1 MDIDS
6 IFKTPTAPASK
17 GGAKRKLVSPD
28 EMYRKNARHASYEEL
43 TGRNFDP
50 VVASTTPGGGEGS
63 SSSSSSKRRTTI
75 SNEDEEGFGTTG
87 NMDYADQEDG
97 DDRFFGDGLTSDQ
110 KEIFDYVDEIDP
122 EEEVFDLAAV
132 RKMILKFER
141 AINKNQEMR
150 VKYPDD
156 PAKFMES
163 EADLDEE
170 IKHLMAMTQAPQ
182 HYSVLVELNTVASI
196 LSLLTHENMDIAI
209 DAIELLKELTD
220 EEVLSLN
227 MDEEEDDEQ
236 QVNAAGNKNSD
247 GQVGM
252 KTFVASLVQ
261 NGMLDLLVQN
271 LASRLDEKETNDRL
285 GVFNTLAV
293 FENLTSIDPTLA
305 ETIVLKTQLMPWMLK
320 RLKVKSFDS
329 NKQYCSELL
338 AILLQNSSENR
349 KQLGKLGGIDDL
361 LQLLSV
367 YKRKDPKDPDEIEM
381 MEDLFDGLCSALQE
395 KEIKRLFLEGEGIE
409 LMVIMIKEKKMA
421 RIRAVKVLDYA
432 LSTKAGTANCLR
444 FVEIMGLKTLFSIF
458 ARKGI
463 EKLKKAYKN
472 FSEVEEEEHVIGIMA
487 SLVRNLPLESG
498 HRLRVV
504 RKFVE
509 EDYSK
514 LERLLDLREGYEAR
528 VQTLD
533 EKIAQ
538 ENKELGLDDEEI
550 EEEAPARTLQ
560 RLDAGL
566 YCMQL
571 IDLILAHLCAENL
584 DLELGKEDEGEDK
597 ESKGPNT
604 TTTTTK
610 AVDGS
615 SSGGTI
621 AKEDGESE
629 IKTRVKTLLNRRG
642 QSLDDIKEN
651 LQAYLDGLEVDEQL
665 AQKAR
670 TKLLEQ
676 NGAGTLL
683 QNSTKDKDGEAPSTG
698 KQQQEEEEYELS
710 IEEDAALEA
719 LEAKESVQYML
730 ELL

>member
-6 IFKTPTAPASK
+6 IFKAPTAPATK

-28 EMYRKNARHASYEEL
+28 ELYRKNARHTSYEEL
-43 TGRNFDP
+43 TGRSFDP
-50 VVASTTPGGGEGS
+50 IETSTGGEGS
-63 SSSSSSKRRTTI
+63 SSSKRRTV
-75 SNEDEEGFGTTG
+75 SMEDEEDEEAGNMDFGNEDE
-87 NMDYADQEDG
+87 

-110 KEIFDYVDEIDP
+110 KDILDYVDEINP
-122 EEEVFDLAAV
+122 EEEIFDLGAV

-141 AINKNQEMR
+141 SINKNQEMR
-150 VKYPDD
+150 IKYADD
-156 PAKFMES
+156 AAKFMES

-170 IKHLMAMTQAPQ
+170 IKHLMALTQAPQ
-182 HYSVLVELNTVASI
+182 YYPVLVELNTVASI

-227 MDEEEDDEQ
+227 LDDDEEVSGSEGE
-236 QVNAAGNKNSD
+236 A
-247 GQVGM
+247 GM
-252 KTFVASLVQ
+252 KVFVAALVKD
-261 NGMLDLLVQN
+261 GMLDLLVQN
-271 LASRLDEKETNDRL
+271 LARLDEEEANDRQ

-293 FENLTSIDPTLA
+293 FENLTSIDIQLA
-305 ETIVLKTQLMPWMLK
+305 ETIVLKSQLMPWMLK
-320 RLKVKSFDS
+320 RLKVKVFDS

-338 AILLQNSSENR
+338 AILMQSSSDNR
-349 KQLGKLGGIDDL
+349 KRLGELGGIDDL

-381 MEDLFDGLCSALQE
+381 MENLFDCLCSSLAE
-395 KEIKRLFLEGEGIE
+395 KEIKQLFLEGEGIE

-432 LSTKAGTANCLR
+432 MSTKAGTANCLR

-458 ARKGI
+458 SRKGI
-463 EKLKKAYKN
+463 DKLKKAYKS
-472 FSEVEEEEHVIGIMA
+472 FSEVEEEEHIIGILA

-509 EDYSK
+509 EDYAK

-528 VQTLD
+528 VQAVD
-533 EKIAQ
+533 EKITRENEEQ
-538 ENKELGLDDEEI
+538 ELDEDEI
-550 EEEAPARTLQ
+550 KEEEPLRALQ

-584 DLELGKEDEGEDK
+584 GLEVEEE
-597 ESKGPNT
+597 N
-604 TTTTTK
+604 K
-610 AVDGS
+610 ANGGS
-615 SSGGTI
+615 SS
-621 AKEDGESE
+621 EESESE
-629 IKTRVKTLLNRRG
+629 IKVRARTLLNRRG
-642 QSLDDIKEN
+642 QSLDDIKDN
-651 LQAYLDGLEVDEQL
+651 LKV
-665 AQKAR
+665 
-670 TKLLEQ
+670 
-676 NGAGTLL
+676 
-683 QNSTKDKDGEAPSTG
+683 GEAD
-698 KQQQEEEEYELS
+698 KEEGEIAAPKTELTS
-710 IEEDAALEA
+710 EEDAALEA

-730 ELL
+730 GLL

>member
-6 IFKTPTAPASK
+6 IFKTPTAPATK
-17 GGAKRKLVSPD
+17 GGVKRKLVSPE
-28 EMYRKNARHASYEEL
+28 EMYRKNARHMSYEEL
-43 TGRNFDP
+43 TGRKFDP
-50 VVASTTPGGGEGS
+50 VAAASSSDAGEGS
-63 SSSSSSKRRTTI
+63 SSSSSSKRRATV
-75 SNEDEEGFGTTG
+75 SEEDEQDTAHDGVEF
-87 NMDYADQEDG
+87 MDEEEE

-110 KEIFDYVDEIDP
+110 KEILDYVDEINP
-122 EEEVFDLAAV
+122 EEEQFDLAAV

-150 VKYPDD
+150 VKYADD

-170 IKHLMAMTQAPQ
+170 IKHLMALTQAPQ
-182 HYSVLVELNTVASI
+182 FYPVLVELNTVASI
-196 LSLLTHENMDIAI
+196 LSLLTHENMDISIA
-209 DAIELLKELTD
+209 AIELLKELTD

-227 MDEEEDDEQ
+227 LDEDEQVAGSEGEAGMKIFVEALVKDGVLNLLVHNLNRLDEEE
-236 QVNAAGNKNSD
+236 A
-247 GQVGM
+247 
-252 KTFVASLVQ
+252 
-261 NGMLDLLVQN
+261 
-271 LASRLDEKETNDRL
+271 NDRQ
-285 GVFNTLAV
+285 GVFNTLAI
-293 FENLTSIDPTLA
+293 FENLTSIDLQLA
-305 ETIVLKTQLMPWMLK
+305 ETIVLKSELLPWILK
-320 RLKVKSFDS
+320 RLKAKAFDS

-338 AILLQNSSENR
+338 AILFQNSSENR
-349 KQLGKLGGIDDL
+349 KYLGSIGGIDDL
-361 LQLLSV
+361 LQFLSV

-381 MEDLFDGLCSALQE
+381 LENLFDALCSALAE
-395 KEIKRLFLEGEGIE
+395 KEVKQIFLEGEGNE

-421 RIRAVKVLDYA
+421 RLRAVKVLDYA
-432 LSTKAGTANCLR
+432 MSTKAGTANCLR

-458 ARKGI
+458 SRKGV

-472 FSEVEEEEHVIGIMA
+472 FSEVEEEEHIVGIMA

-528 VQTLD
+528 VQAFD

-538 ENKELGLDDEEI
+538 ENEAQGLDEQEI
-550 EEEAPARTLQ
+550 LEEAPLRALE

-584 DLELGKEDEGEDK
+584 DLD
-597 ESKGPNT
+597 
-604 TTTTTK
+604 
-610 AVDGS
+610 VDVSGS
-615 SSGGTI
+615 SEGD
-621 AKEDGESE
+621 KNGEAPENE
-629 IKTRVKTLLNRRG
+629 IKAKVRTLLNRRG

-651 LQAYLDGLEVDEQL
+651 LRAYLDGLEVNEEL
-665 AQKAR
+665 ALEAR
-670 TKLLEQ
+670 RKLLSQAKPDSLDKSIAIVGESE
-676 NGAGTLL
+676 N
-683 QNSTKDKDGEAPSTG
+683 NKDEDKEEGEVTAS
-698 KQQQEEEEYELS
+698 KIELTA
-710 IEEDAALEA
+710 EEDSALEA

-730 ELL
+730 GFL

>member
-6 IFKTPTAPASK
+6 IFKAPTAPATK

-28 EMYRKNARHASYEEL
+28 ELYRKNARHTSYEEL
-43 TGRNFDP
+43 TGRSFDP
-50 VVASTTPGGGEGS
+50 IEASTGGEGS
-63 SSSSSSKRRTTI
+63 SSSKRRTV
-75 SNEDEEGFGTTG
+75 SMEDEEDEETG
-87 NMDYADQEDG
+87 NMDFGNEDE

-110 KEIFDYVDEIDP
+110 KDILDYVDEINP
-122 EEEVFDLAAV
+122 EEEIFDLGAV

-141 AINKNQEMR
+141 SINKNQEMR
-150 VKYPDD
+150 IKYADD
-156 PAKFMES
+156 AAKFMES

-170 IKHLMAMTQAPQ
+170 IKHLMALTQAPQ
-182 HYSVLVELNTVASI
+182 YYPVLVELNTVASI

-227 MDEEEDDEQ
+227 LDDDEEVSGSEGE
-236 QVNAAGNKNSD
+236 A
-247 GQVGM
+247 GM
-252 KTFVASLVQ
+252 KVFVAALVKD
-261 NGMLDLLVQN
+261 GMLDLLVQN
-271 LASRLDEKETNDRL
+271 LARLDEEEANDRQ

-293 FENLTSIDPTLA
+293 FENLTSIDIQLA
-305 ETIVLKTQLMPWMLK
+305 ETIVLKSQLMPWMLK
-320 RLKVKSFDS
+320 RLKVKVFDS

-338 AILLQNSSENR
+338 AILMQSSSDNR
-349 KQLGKLGGIDDL
+349 KRLGELGGIDDL

-381 MEDLFDGLCSALQE
+381 MENLFDCLCSSLAE
-395 KEIKRLFLEGEGIE
+395 KEIKQLFLEGEGIE

-432 LSTKAGTANCLR
+432 MSTKAGTANCLR

-458 ARKGI
+458 SRKGI
-463 EKLKKAYKN
+463 DKLKKAYKS
-472 FSEVEEEEHVIGIMA
+472 FSEVEEEEHIIGILA

-509 EDYSK
+509 EDYAK

-528 VQTLD
+528 VQAVD
-533 EKIAQ
+533 EKIARENEEQ
-538 ENKELGLDDEEI
+538 ELDEDEI
-550 EEEAPARTLQ
+550 KEEEPLRALQ

-584 DLELGKEDEGEDK
+584 GLEVEEE
-597 ESKGPNT
+597 N
-604 TTTTTK
+604 K
-610 AVDGS
+610 ANGGS
-615 SSGGTI
+615 SS
-621 AKEDGESE
+621 EESESE
-629 IKTRVKTLLNRRG
+629 IKVRAKTLLNRRG
-642 QSLDDIKEN
+642 QSLDDIKDN
-651 LQAYLDGLEVDEQL
+651 LKAYLNALEVNEEL
-665 AQKAR
+665 ALQAR
-670 TKLLEQ
+670 TKLLAQ
-676 NGAGTLL
+676 AGSGPLSEATTTIL
-683 QNSTKDKDGEAPSTG
+683 GEAD
-698 KQQQEEEEYELS
+698 KEEGEIAAPKTELTS
-710 IEEDAALEA
+710 EEDAALEA

-730 ELL
+730 GLL